1 MTSGFSHFKC
11 VSCVVDDFLK
21 KKYVPYFW
29 EDSGCDY
36 TRGPDVLKIKFV
48 TRNAGQL
55 VLVQC
60 RCLALISRESS
71 WCHIHWHMQGSVHV
85 IVFMTLQCHRAVLGR
100 VCDCVHM
107 HACRRR
113 RIIGLCCTTG
123 NNRSCALLTCIVH
136 KHWCDTP

>member
-1 MTSGFSHFKC
+1 LQYSVNNKIGCVFNTFSVTDSVIQPDTATCVCRLYSLKIHQWIKKQFSKKHWNFHKFYVTSGFSHFKC

-85 IVFMTLQCHRAVLGR
+85 
-100 VCDCVHM
+100 
-107 HACRRR
+107 
-113 RIIGLCCTTG
+113 
-123 NNRSCALLTCIVH
+123 
-136 KHWCDTP
+136 